1 MSSIEL
7 LALGLGA
14 GFVGSIVGI
23 GGGVFIVPG
32 LLLLFGV
39 PVRQAVAASL
49 LGVVATSAGS
59 AAVYLGEGRVDL
71 PLALRLEVM
80 AVAGAVGGG
89 LGAALVPPHVLYL
102 LFSAAVLY
110 AAVALLRGPAA
121 GGPVARGPGDVRHMG
136 LGMGASAGAG
146 VASGLL
152 GIGGGFAKVPIMH
165 ALMGIPLDVAAAT
178 STFMVG
184 LTASASAWIYWV
196 RGDLVLAYAA
206 PVALGVLVGSS
217 AGSRIADRVPDR
229 WIRFVL
235 VGVLLY
241 VAGEMTWRALGGAA
255 R

>member
-1 MSSIEL
+1 MTS
-7 LALGLGA
+7 LALLGLGFGA

-39 PVRQAVAASL
+39 PVRQAVGASL

-59 AAVYLGEGRVDL
+59 AAVYLGEGRVDM

-80 AVAGAVGGG
+80 AVGGAIAGS

-110 AAVALLRGPAA
+110 AAAALVGGGTGGPSTVTGPAE
-121 GGPVARGPGDVRHMG
+121 VRHMAV
-136 LGMGASAGAG
+136 GMGASAGAG

-152 GIGGGFAKVPIMH
+152 GIGGGFAKVPILH
-165 ALMGIPLDVAAAT
+165 AVMGIPLEVATAT
-178 STFMVG
+178 SSFMVG
-184 LTASASAWIYWV
+184 LTASASAWIYWA
-196 RGDLVLAYAA
+196 RGDIVLVYAA
-206 PVALGVLVGSS
+206 PVALGVL
-217 AGSRIADRVPDR
+217 AGSTLGSRVSRRVPGLWVR
-229 WIRFVL
+229 LVL
-235 VGVLLY
+235 VAVLLY
-241 VAGEMTWRALGGAA
+241 VAAEMTWRAFGGTA

>member
-1 MSSIEL
+1 M
-7 LALGLGA
+7 
-14 GFVGSIVGI
+14 GSIVGI

-39 PVRQAVAASL
+39 PVREAVAASL

-59 AAVYLGEGRVDL
+59 AAVYLGGGRVDL

-80 AVAGAVGGG
+80 AVAGAVAGG

-110 AAVALLRGPAA
+110 AAVMLLRGKTAGGRPAA
-121 GGPVARGPGDVRHMG
+121 GPAEVRHMG

-196 RGDLVLAYAA
+196 RGDLVVHLAA
-206 PVALGVLVGSS
+206 PVALGVLVGSTL
-217 AGSRIADRVPDR
+217 GSRVSDRVPDR
-229 WIRFVL
+229 WIRLVL
-235 VGVLLY
+235 VVVLVY
-241 VAGEMTWRALGGAA
+241 VAGEMTWRALAGGA

>member
-1 MSSIEL
+1 VSQLAL

-32 LLLLFGV
+32 LLLVFGV

-89 LGAALVPPHVLYL
+89 LGAAFVPPHVLYL

-110 AAVALLRGPAA
+110 AAVALLRGRAAA
-121 GGPVARGPGDVRHMG
+121 GEVARGPVDVRHMG

-196 RGDLVLAYAA
+196 RGDLVLTYAA

-217 AGSRIADRVPDR
+217 AGSRVSDRVPDR
-229 WIRFVL
+229 WVRFVL
-235 VGVLLY
+235 VAVLLY
-241 VAGEMTWRALGGAA
+241 VAAEMTWRALGGTA

>member
-1 MSSIEL
+1 MIPLAL
-7 LALGLGA
+7 LGLGLGA

-89 LGAALVPPHVLYL
+89 LAAALIPPHVLYL
-102 LFSAAVLY
+102 LFSSAVLY
-110 AAVALLRGPAA
+110 AAVVLLRGRTA
-121 GGPVARGPGDVRHMG
+121 GGEVARGPGEVRHLG

-165 ALMGIPLDVAAAT
+165 ALMDIPLDVAAAT

-217 AGSRIADRVPDR
+217 VGARVSDRVPDR
-229 WIRFVL
+229 WVRYVL
-235 VGVLLY
+235 VAVLLY

>member
-1 MSSIEL
+1 VTRVAL
-7 LALGLGA
+7 LGLGVGA

-23 GGGVFIVPG
+23 GGGIFIVPG

-59 AAVYLGEGRVDL
+59 AAVYLGRGRVDL

-80 AVAGAVGGG
+80 AVAGAVAGG
-89 LGAALVPPHVLYL
+89 LGAALIPPHVLYL
-102 LFSAAVLY
+102 LFAAALLY
-110 AAVALLRGPAA
+110 AAVALLQGAVSGASTASGP
-121 GGPVARGPGDVRHMG
+121 DEVRHMG

-165 ALMGIPLDVAAAT
+165 TVMAIPLEVATAT
-178 STFMVG
+178 SAFMVG
-184 LTASASAWIYWV
+184 LTASASAWIYWT

-206 PVALGVLVGSS
+206 PVALGVLVGSTI
-217 AGSRIADRVPDR
+217 GSRVSHRVPGLWVR
-229 WIRFVL
+229 LML
-235 VGVLLY
+235 VFVLLY